1 MSDGDDTY
9 EQYEA
14 YNRDSVYE
22 QYTETKGEKNNETV
36 SQEQNTYEVPYNDQI
51 YTEYNDGSNRSTKTF
66 IQTICKDEV
75 RYLSQHKDQM

>member
-1 MSDGDDTY
+1 MSDVDNPY

-22 QYTETKGEKNNETV
+22 QYTETKGEKKIETV

-51 YTEYNDGSNRSTKTF
+51 YTEYIKNYVGESKITF
-66 IQTICKDEV
+66 K
-75 RYLSQHKDQM
+75 MP